1 MNKTE
6 LIETIAKDTGLTK
19 KDAEAA
25 VNSFIKNV
33 TATFIISYKV
43 SLQLMGFGTFET
55 VKRKARDGVNPATGE
70 KIKIAAKTVPHFK
83 PGKLLKDAVAKK

>member
-33 TATFIISYKV
+33 TATLKKKDRKV
-43 SLQLMGFGTFET
+43 ALMGFGTFET